1 MANLNLCRVEKYYI
15 QRNAGYGY
23 PIFLYISKP
32 FSQAAIM
39 FYMGLLAVVCELL
52 GSKQVQMQG
61 GSDVHLDYINVF
73 PLQLFIC
80 PAQAEGTSHRKKKQF
95 AYLF

>member
-1 MANLNLCRVEKYYI
+1 M

-39 FYMGLLAVVCELL
+39 FYMGLLVVVCKLS

-61 GSDVHLDYINVF
+61 GSDVHLDHINVF

-80 PAQAEGTSHRKKKQF
+80 PARAESTSCIEKRSNSPIYSKQG
-95 AYLF
+95 